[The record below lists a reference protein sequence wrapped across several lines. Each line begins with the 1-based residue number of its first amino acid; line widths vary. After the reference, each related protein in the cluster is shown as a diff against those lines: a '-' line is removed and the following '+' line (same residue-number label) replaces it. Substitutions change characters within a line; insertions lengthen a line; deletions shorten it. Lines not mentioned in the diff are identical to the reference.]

1 MPRLLRITTACA
13 LLLSFIPI
21 VAQAETRIQ
30 SDIGYRKD
38 IMMAMDWNLVRIAQ
52 MLKHQRPYDR
62 ARLVSEARA
71 LQALS
76 TMPWVAF
83 VPGSDRG
90 FTKAEPRIWQE
101 PSQFQAKVQQFEKV
115 AARLGAS
122 AAQGDLGRVGKP
134 LEQVAESC
142 HSCHHRFLK

>member
-1 MPRLLRITTACA
+1 MFRFPRTAA
-13 LLLSFIPI
+13 VLLLSLVPLLS
-21 VAQAETRIQ
+21 QAETRIQ

-52 MLKHQRPYDR
+52 MLRHQRPYDR
-62 ARLVSEARA
+62 ARLLSEAHA

-90 FTKAEPRIWQE
+90 FTKARPQIWQAR
-101 PSQFQAKVQQFEKV
+101 SQFQAHALRFEKTV
-115 AARLGAS
+115 AQLSVS
-122 AAQGDLGRVGKP
+122 AAQGPLGDIAKP
-134 LEQVAESC
+134 LERVVQGC
-142 HSCHHRFLK
+142 HSCHHRYMK